1 MKTHHLSLV
10 KLLHS
15 FQTIVCNTKFTKEYF
30 PWASVYA
37 SDTSQKIIYA
47 SIFMPT
53 DSDSPM
59 NSIPLKNNSIHC
71 MLHPLCV
78 VFYQNVILC
87 NFFVINF
94 FPTSED
100 SEKNSSPDQ
109 KFAVEKP
116 LISNETLR
124 TNCTYAKWTNIYG
137 HQKSNIFSNDTSR
150 CCFESSNGREG
161 NCVLSRGFIIPSVR
175 EFFSCVIIFAK
186 SCWWLHYICICLW
199 IADHLVLKWSFILKE
214 LIMH

>member
-1 MKTHHLSLV
+1 MHAP
-10 KLLHS
+10 
-15 FQTIVCNTKFTKEYF
+15 F
-30 PWASVYA
+30 
-37 SDTSQKIIYA
+37 
-47 SIFMPT
+47 
-53 DSDSPM
+53 
-59 NSIPLKNNSIHC
+59 
-71 MLHPLCV
+71 PLCV

-116 LISNETLR
+116 LISNGTLR

-137 HQKSNIFSNDTSR
+137 HQKSNIFSNDASR

-186 SCWWLHYICICLW
+186 SCLMAALYLYLLMDRWSPGIKVIIYSKGINHALITSTRDGQLHWESLHYSALFKWCFISLW
-199 IADHLVLKWSFILKE
+199 TKQLNNHDMWSQLVRKW
-214 LIMH
+214 